1 MRCEY
6 CVACGTAR
14 LSVFSALVVDD
25 EPLAREGLALRLAE
39 YENITVLGCCNNA
52 NQAYDALSVK
62 QPDVIFLDIE
72 MPGKTGLELAE
83 QLRLEGNPATIVFVT
98 AFREF
103 AVNAFDFQASDY
115 LLKPF
120 SDERLKECIEKL
132 SSARQVT
139 QVVRKHEKLG
149 RLLSRKT
156 GNSIDSFIHSLE
168 VSNELSSTH
177 ELSELQQVISL
188 KSGSVWIRVKLDDIV
203 WIEAAGDYMCVHTT
217 SDTHIIRKTLKQ
229 FEQELDSV
237 HFPRVSRSAII
248 NIAKLSTLTP
258 NSNGEYVA
266 LLSNDIQVKVGRK
279 YKFSIDELRPR

>member
-1 MRCEY
+1 MS
-6 CVACGTAR
+6 GI
-14 LSVFSALVVDD
+14 SVLVVDD

-52 NQAYDALSVK
+52 KQAYDAISVN
-62 QPDVIFLDIE
+62 QPDVVFLDIE

-83 QLRLEGNPATIVFVT
+83 QLREEGNPATIVFVT

-120 SDERLKECIEKL
+120 SEERLKECIEKL
-132 SSARQVT
+132 SSAMDMT
-139 QVVRKHEKLG
+139 QVVDKHKKLG
-149 RLLSRKT
+149 TLLSRKT

-168 VSNELSSTH
+168 VSNELSNNN
-177 ELSELQQVISL
+177 ELHELQQIISL
-188 KSGSVWIRVKLDDIV
+188 KSGSQWIRVKLDDIV
-203 WIEAAGDYMCVHTT
+203 WIEAAGDYMCVHTIN
-217 SDTHIIRKTLKQ
+217 DTHIIRKTLKQ
-229 FEQELDSV
+229 FEEELDSV

-266 LLSNDIQVKVGRK
+266 ELGNNVQVKVGRK
-279 YKFSIDELRPR
+279 YKFCIEELKPGAC

>member
-1 MRCEY
+1 M
-6 CVACGTAR
+6 
-14 LSVFSALVVDD
+14 SVFSALVVDD

-52 NQAYDALSVK
+52 SQAYDALSVN

-132 SSARQVT
+132 SSASDVT
-139 QVVRKHEKLG
+139 QVVRQHERLG
-149 RLLSRKT
+149 TLLSRKT

-279 YKFSIDELRPR
+279 YKFSIDELRPQ

>member
-1 MRCEY
+1 M
-6 CVACGTAR
+6 
-14 LSVFSALVVDD
+14 SVFSAVIVDD

-39 YENITVLGCCNNA
+39 FKAINVLGCCKNA
-52 NQAYDALSVK
+52 SQAYDAISVN

-72 MPGKTGLELAE
+72 MPGKTGLELAQ
-83 QLRLEGNPATIVFVT
+83 QLREEGNSATIVFVT
-98 AFREF
+98 AFQEF
-103 AVNAFDFQASDY
+103 AVNAFDFKATDY

-132 SSARQVT
+132 IIENDTTA
-139 QVVRKHEKLG
+139 VVRQHEKLG
-149 RLLSRKT
+149 ALLNSKT

-168 VSNELSSTH
+168 VSNELSNNN
-177 ELSELQQVISL
+177 ELRELQHVISL
-188 KSGSVWIRVKLDDIV
+188 KSGSQWIRVKLDDIV

-229 FEQELDSV
+229 FEEELDNEL
-237 HFPRVSRSAII
+237 FPRVSRSAII

-266 LLSNDIQVKVGRK
+266 QLGDDIRVKVGRK
-279 YKFSIDELRPR
+279 YKFSIDELRPHTKGI

>member
-1 MRCEY
+1 MS
-6 CVACGTAR
+6 GI
-14 LSVFSALVVDD
+14 SVLVVDD

-52 NQAYDALSVK
+52 KQAYDAISVN
-62 QPDVIFLDIE
+62 QPDVVFLDIE

-83 QLRLEGNPATIVFVT
+83 QLREEGSPATIVFVT

-120 SDERLKECIEKL
+120 SEERLKECIEKL
-132 SSARQVT
+132 SSAMDMT
-139 QVVRKHEKLG
+139 QVVDQHKKLG
-149 RLLSRKT
+149 TLLSRKT

-168 VSNELSSTH
+168 VSNELSNNN
-177 ELSELQQVISL
+177 ELHELQQIISL
-188 KSGSVWIRVKLDDIV
+188 KSGSQWIRVKLDDIV
-203 WIEAAGDYMCVHTT
+203 WIEAAGDYMCVHTIN
-217 SDTHIIRKTLKQ
+217 DTHIIRKTLKQ
-229 FEQELDSV
+229 FEEELDSV

-266 LLSNDIQVKVGRK
+266 ELGNNVQVKVGRK
-279 YKFSIDELRPR
+279 YKFCIEELKPRAC

>member
-1 MRCEY
+1 MS
-6 CVACGTAR
+6 GI
-14 LSVFSALVVDD
+14 SVLVVDD

-52 NQAYDALSVK
+52 KQAYDAISVN
-62 QPDVIFLDIE
+62 QPDVVFLDIE
-72 MPGKTGLELAE
+72 MPGKTGLEFAE
-83 QLRLEGNPATIVFVT
+83 QLREEGNPATIVFVT

-120 SDERLKECIEKL
+120 SEERLKECIEKL
-132 SSARQVT
+132 SSAMDMT
-139 QVVRKHEKLG
+139 QVVDQHKKLG
-149 RLLSRKT
+149 TLLSRKT

-168 VSNELSSTH
+168 VSNELSNNN
-177 ELSELQQVISL
+177 ELHELQQIITL
-188 KSGSVWIRVKLDDIV
+188 KSGSQWIRVKLDDIV
-203 WIEAAGDYMCVHTT
+203 WIEAAGDYMCVHTIN
-217 SDTHIIRKTLKQ
+217 DTHIIRKTLKQ
-229 FEQELDSV
+229 FEEELDSV

-266 LLSNDIQVKVGRK
+266 ELGNNVQVKVGRK
-279 YKFSIDELRPR
+279 YKFCIEELKPRAC

>member
-1 MRCEY
+1 MS
-6 CVACGTAR
+6 GI
-14 LSVFSALVVDD
+14 SVLVVDD

-52 NQAYDALSVK
+52 KQAYDAISVN
-62 QPDVIFLDIE
+62 QPDVVFLDIE

-83 QLRLEGNPATIVFVT
+83 QLREEGNPATIVFVT

-120 SDERLKECIEKL
+120 SEERLKECIEKL
-132 SSARQVT
+132 SSAMDMT
-139 QVVRKHEKLG
+139 QVVDQHKKLG
-149 RLLSRKT
+149 TLLSRKT

-168 VSNELSSTH
+168 VSNELSNNN
-177 ELSELQQVISL
+177 ELQELQQIISL
-188 KSGSVWIRVKLDDIV
+188 KSGSQWIRVKLDDIV
-203 WIEAAGDYMCVHTT
+203 WIEAAGDYMCVHTIN
-217 SDTHIIRKTLKQ
+217 DTHIIRKTLKQ
-229 FEQELDSV
+229 FEEELDSV

-266 LLSNDIQVKVGRK
+266 ELGNNVQVKVGRK
-279 YKFSIDELRPR
+279 YKFCIEELKPRAC

>member
-1 MRCEY
+1 MS
-6 CVACGTAR
+6 GI
-14 LSVFSALVVDD
+14 SVLVVDD

-52 NQAYDALSVK
+52 KQAYDAISVN
-62 QPDVIFLDIE
+62 QPDVVFLDIE

-83 QLRLEGNPATIVFVT
+83 QLREEGNPATIVFVT

-120 SDERLKECIEKL
+120 SEERLKECIEKL
-132 SSARQVT
+132 SSAMDMT
-139 QVVRKHEKLG
+139 QVVDQHKKLG
-149 RLLSRKT
+149 TLLSRKT

-168 VSNELSSTH
+168 VSNELSNNN
-177 ELSELQQVISL
+177 ELRELQQIISL
-188 KSGSVWIRVKLDDIV
+188 KSGSQWIRVKLDDIV
-203 WIEAAGDYMCVHTT
+203 WIEAAGDYMCVHTIN
-217 SDTHIIRKTLKQ
+217 DTHIIRKTLKQ
-229 FEQELDSV
+229 FEEELDSV

-266 LLSNDIQVKVGRK
+266 ELGNNVQVKVGRK
-279 YKFSIDELRPR
+279 YKFCIEELKPRAC

>member
-1 MRCEY
+1 M
-6 CVACGTAR
+6 
-14 LSVFSALVVDD
+14 SVFSALVVDD

-52 NQAYDALSVK
+52 SQAYDVLSVK

-103 AVNAFDFQASDY
+103 AVNAFDFKASDY

-132 SSARQVT
+132 SCAGDVT
-139 QVVRKHEKLG
+139 RVVRQHEKLG

-177 ELSELQQVISL
+177 ELNELQQVISL

-217 SDTHIIRKTLKQ
+217 GDTHIIRKTLKQ

-248 NIAKLSTLTP
+248 NIAKLTTLTP

-266 LLSNDIQVKVGRK
+266 QLGNDIQVKVGRK
-279 YKFSIDELRPR
+279 YKFSIDELRPQ

>member
-1 MRCEY
+1 MS
-6 CVACGTAR
+6 GI
-14 LSVFSALVVDD
+14 SVLVVDD

-52 NQAYDALSVK
+52 KQAYDAISVN
-62 QPDVIFLDIE
+62 QPDVVFLDIE

-83 QLRLEGNPATIVFVT
+83 QLREEGNSATIVFVT

-103 AVNAFDFQASDY
+103 AVNAFDFQAFDY

-120 SDERLKECIEKL
+120 SEERLKECIEKL
-132 SSARQVT
+132 SSAMDMT
-139 QVVRKHEKLG
+139 QVVDQHKKLG
-149 RLLSRKT
+149 TLLSRKT

-168 VSNELSSTH
+168 VSNELSNNN
-177 ELSELQQVISL
+177 ELHELQQIISL
-188 KSGSVWIRVKLDDIV
+188 KSGSQWIRVKLDDIV
-203 WIEAAGDYMCVHTT
+203 WIEAAGDYMCVHTIN
-217 SDTHIIRKTLKQ
+217 DTHIIRKTLKQ
-229 FEQELDSV
+229 FEEELDSV

-266 LLSNDIQVKVGRK
+266 ELGNNVQVKVGRK
-279 YKFSIDELRPR
+279 YKFCIEELKPRAC

>member
-1 MRCEY
+1 MS
-6 CVACGTAR
+6 GI
-14 LSVFSALVVDD
+14 SVLVVDD

-52 NQAYDALSVK
+52 KQAYDAISVN
-62 QPDVIFLDIE
+62 QPDVVFLDIE

-83 QLRLEGNPATIVFVT
+83 QLREEGNPATIVFVT

-120 SDERLKECIEKL
+120 SEERLKECIEKL
-132 SSARQVT
+132 SSAMDMT
-139 QVVRKHEKLG
+139 QVVDQHKKLG
-149 RLLSRKT
+149 TLLSRKT

-168 VSNELSSTH
+168 VSNELSNNNELH
-177 ELSELQQVISL
+177 ELQRIISL
-188 KSGSVWIRVKLDDIV
+188 KSGSQWIRVKLDDIV
-203 WIEAAGDYMCVHTT
+203 WIEAAGDYMCVHTIN
-217 SDTHIIRKTLKQ
+217 DTHIIRKTLKQ
-229 FEQELDSV
+229 FEEELDSV

-266 LLSNDIQVKVGRK
+266 ELGNNVQVKVGRK
-279 YKFSIDELRPR
+279 YKFCIEELKPRAC

>member
-1 MRCEY
+1 MS
-6 CVACGTAR
+6 GI
-14 LSVFSALVVDD
+14 SVLVVDD

-52 NQAYDALSVK
+52 KQAYDAISVN
-62 QPDVIFLDIE
+62 QPDVVFLDIE

-83 QLRLEGNPATIVFVT
+83 QLREEGNPATIVFVT

-120 SDERLKECIEKL
+120 SEERLKECIEKL
-132 SSARQVT
+132 SSAMDMT
-139 QVVRKHEKLG
+139 QVVDQHKKLG
-149 RLLSRKT
+149 TLLSRKT

-168 VSNELSSTH
+168 VSNELSNNNELH
-177 ELSELQQVISL
+177 ELQRIISL
-188 KSGSVWIRVKLDDIV
+188 KSGSQWIRVKLDDIV
-203 WIEAAGDYMCVHTT
+203 WIEAAGDYMCVHTIN
-217 SDTHIIRKTLKQ
+217 DTHIIRKTLKQ
-229 FEQELDSV
+229 FEEELDSV

-266 LLSNDIQVKVGRK
+266 ELGNNVQVKVGRK
-279 YKFSIDELRPR
+279 YKFCIE

>member
-1 MRCEY
+1 MS
-6 CVACGTAR
+6 GI
-14 LSVFSALVVDD
+14 SVLVVDD

-39 YENITVLGCCNNA
+39 YENITVLGCCNNPK
-52 NQAYDALSVK
+52 QAYDAIIVN
-62 QPDVIFLDIE
+62 QPDVVFLDIE

-83 QLRLEGNPATIVFVT
+83 QLREEGNPATIVFVT

-120 SDERLKECIEKL
+120 SEERLKECIEKL
-132 SSARQVT
+132 SSAMDMT
-139 QVVRKHEKLG
+139 QVVDQHKKLG
-149 RLLSRKT
+149 TLLSRKT

-168 VSNELSSTH
+168 VSNELSNNN
-177 ELSELQQVISL
+177 ELHELQQIISL
-188 KSGSVWIRVKLDDIV
+188 KSGSQWIRVKLDDIV
-203 WIEAAGDYMCVHTT
+203 WIEAAGDYMCVHTIN
-217 SDTHIIRKTLKQ
+217 DTHIIRKTLKQ
-229 FEQELDSV
+229 FEEELDSV

-266 LLSNDIQVKVGRK
+266 ELGNNVQVKVGRK
-279 YKFSIDELRPR
+279 YKFCIEELKPRAC

>member
-1 MRCEY
+1 MS
-6 CVACGTAR
+6 GI
-14 LSVFSALVVDD
+14 SVLVVDD

-52 NQAYDALSVK
+52 KQAYDAISVN
-62 QPDVIFLDIE
+62 QPDVVFLDIE

-83 QLRLEGNPATIVFVT
+83 QLREEGNPATIVFVT

-120 SDERLKECIEKL
+120 SEERLKECIEKL
-132 SSARQVT
+132 SSAMDMT
-139 QVVRKHEKLG
+139 QVVDQHKKLG
-149 RLLSRKT
+149 TLLSRKT

-168 VSNELSSTH
+168 VSNELYNNNELH
-177 ELSELQQVISL
+177 ELQRIISL
-188 KSGSVWIRVKLDDIV
+188 KSGSQWIRVKLDDIV
-203 WIEAAGDYMCVHTT
+203 WIEAAGDYMCVHTIN
-217 SDTHIIRKTLKQ
+217 DTHIIRKTLKQ
-229 FEQELDSV
+229 FEEELDSV

-266 LLSNDIQVKVGRK
+266 ELGNNVQVKVGRK
-279 YKFSIDELRPR
+279 YKFCIEELKPRAC

>member
-1 MRCEY
+1 MS
-6 CVACGTAR
+6 GI
-14 LSVFSALVVDD
+14 SVLVVDD

-52 NQAYDALSVK
+52 KQAYDAISVN
-62 QPDVIFLDIE
+62 QPDVVFLDIE

-83 QLRLEGNPATIVFVT
+83 QLREEGCPATIVFVT

-120 SDERLKECIEKL
+120 SEERLKECIEKL
-132 SSARQVT
+132 SSAMDMT
-139 QVVRKHEKLG
+139 QVVDQHKKLG
-149 RLLSRKT
+149 TLLSRKT

-168 VSNELSSTH
+168 VSNELSNNN
-177 ELSELQQVISL
+177 ELQELQQIISL
-188 KSGSVWIRVKLDDIV
+188 KSGSQWIRVKLDDIV
-203 WIEAAGDYMCVHTT
+203 WIEAAGDYMCVHTIN
-217 SDTHIIRKTLKQ
+217 DTHIIRKTLKQ
-229 FEQELDSV
+229 FEEELDSV

-266 LLSNDIQVKVGRK
+266 ELGNNVQVKVGRK
-279 YKFSIDELRPR
+279 YKFCIEELKPRAC

>member
-1 MRCEY
+1 MS
-6 CVACGTAR
+6 GI
-14 LSVFSALVVDD
+14 SVLVVDD

-52 NQAYDALSVK
+52 KQAYDAISVN
-62 QPDVIFLDIE
+62 QPDVVFLDIE

-83 QLRLEGNPATIVFVT
+83 QLREEGNPATIVFVT

-120 SDERLKECIEKL
+120 SEERLKECIEKL
-132 SSARQVT
+132 SSAMDMT
-139 QVVRKHEKLG
+139 QVVDQHKKLG
-149 RLLSRKT
+149 TLLSRKT

-168 VSNELSSTH
+168 VSNELSNNN
-177 ELSELQQVISL
+177 ELHELQQIISL
-188 KSGSVWIRVKLDDIV
+188 KSGSQWIRVKLDDIV
-203 WIEAAGDYMCVHTT
+203 WIEAAGDYMCVHTIN
-217 SDTHIIRKTLKQ
+217 DTHIIRKTLKQ
-229 FEQELDSV
+229 FEEELDSV

-266 LLSNDIQVKVGRK
+266 ELGNNVQVKVGRK
-279 YKFSIDELRPR
+279 YKFCIEELKPRAC